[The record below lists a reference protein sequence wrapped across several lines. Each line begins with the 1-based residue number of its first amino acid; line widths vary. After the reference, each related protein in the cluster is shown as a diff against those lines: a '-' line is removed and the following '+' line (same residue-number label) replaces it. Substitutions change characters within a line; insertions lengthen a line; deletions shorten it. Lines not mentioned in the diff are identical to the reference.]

1 MRQCQATK
9 RDGTPCTLPAQG
21 KAGLCWA
28 HDPANAEKRKSGQ
41 RKGGRSKPLTDISV
55 LQRKLSTLGD
65 DVLAGKV
72 NRANASVA
80 AQAWGVAVRA
90 LEAWVKVREL
100 EEARLTEVGLKV
112 KEQEQILERVE
123 QLEALLEK
131 RGTGGSWRGA

>member
-9 RDGTPCTLPAQG
+9 RDGQPCTLPAQG
-21 KAGLCWA
+21 SAGLCWA

-80 AQAWGVAVRA
+80 AQAWGVAVKA
-90 LEAWVKVREL
+90 IEAWVKIREL
-100 EEARLTEVGLKV
+100 EESRLVETGLKV
-112 KEQEQILERVE
+112 REQQELTERLEE
-123 QLEALLEK
+123 LEAFLSRKE
-131 RGTGGSWRGA
+131 GQRGA